1 MDRLDKIFDFNAGP
15 IAALLMGGIVPLRG
29 AFGR

>member
-1 MDRLDKIFDFNAGP
+1 MDRLDKIFDSNSGL

-29 AFGR
+29 ALGR